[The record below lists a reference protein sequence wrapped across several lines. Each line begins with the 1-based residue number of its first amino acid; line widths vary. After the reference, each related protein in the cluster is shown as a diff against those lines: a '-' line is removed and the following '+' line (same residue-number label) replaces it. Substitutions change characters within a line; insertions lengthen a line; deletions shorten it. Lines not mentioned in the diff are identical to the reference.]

1 MPVATVTLTGHYA
14 NPITQADAVGSVS
27 IEPTVSPILDND
39 GNQVL
44 VGSYRVAL
52 VDGAFSITLPA
63 TDDENLSPTGFGYRL
78 TAFLGSGV
86 VPMLTFQ
93 LPAALGPTV
102 ELVDLIQTLPVPL
115 VDGGETP
122 AGAQAKADAAEAAA
136 AVYTDTRAAAVAIA
150 AAADATSKA
159 NAAQASAASDATSK
173 AASAQ
178 SAASTDA
185 TAKANAA
192 QAAAIAAAA
201 TDASTKAAAAQTAAI
216 SAATAADAAKLSL
229 KNNADYILTGNT
241 DKVIHYVVFND
252 GTPSA
257 AWDDRLMF
265 YYDNGDG
272 ILRRTGGHNEYGEV
286 RGDSA
291 KDTTTAAR
299 FAGRS
304 ATHSVGI
311 LEVVEYR
318 GGPTVAII
326 TRTSATFNV
335 PVSLA
340 ASAPTDPAHATRK
353 DYVDTGA
360 FGAWTTVTL
369 DPTFAA
375 ASGGGYNAPQVR
387 TAPGNM
393 LELRGRLS
401 SVGAWVA
408 NTTVIGTLANTA
420 HRPGTVVQLLI
431 RASSTMANLIVNTD
445 GTLVCAQAVTGG
457 SNVSLEG
464 LRYSK

>member
-1 MPVATVTLTGHYA
+1 MPVATVTLQGHFL
-14 NPITQADAVGSVS
+14 NPITQADAAGSVR
-27 IEPTVSPILDND
+27 IEPTVSPILDKD
-39 GNQVL
+39 GDTVL
-44 VGSYRVAL
+44 IGSTRTAL
-52 VDGAFSITLPA
+52 VAGAFSIELPA
-63 TDDENLSPTGFGYRL
+63 TDDANLSPTGFGYRL
-78 TAFLGSGV
+78 TAQLGSG
-86 VPMLTFQ
+86 PAFSITFE
-93 LPAALGPTV
+93 LPTALGPTV
-102 ELVDLIQTLPVPL
+102 NLVDLVLTTPVPL
-115 VDGGETP
+115 VTGAETP

-159 NAAQASAASDATSK
+159 NAAQAAAATDATSK

-185 TAKANAA
+185 TTKANAA

-201 TDASTKAAAAQTAAI
+201 TDASTKANSAQAAAIA
-216 SAATAADAAKLSL
+216 AATAADTAKLYL
-229 KNNADYILTGNT
+229 RNNADYVLTGGT

-286 RGDSA
+286 RGDAA

-335 PVSLA
+335 PISLED
-340 ASAPTDPAHATRK
+340 APTDPSHATRK

-360 FGAWTTVTL
+360 YGAWTNITL
-369 DPTFAA
+369 DPTYAT

-393 LELRGRLS
+393 LELRGRLT

-408 NTTVIGTLANTA
+408 STTVIGTLANTA
-420 HRPGTVVQLLI
+420 HRPGAVVQLLI